1 MSAVKFTKK
10 GGIIVASRIEPT
22 SSDELKI
29 TVTVTDTGIGFSN
42 EGDKLFNYFV
52 QVRFTISRDFCA
64 NVISTVRC
72 TTKKLWW
79 FWARPCNFQEVR
91 GDDGW

>member
-22 SSDELKI
+22 SSDELRI

-52 QVRFTISRDFCA
+52 QV
-64 NVISTVRC
+64 
-72 TTKKLWW
+72 
-79 FWARPCNFQEVR
+79 
-91 GDDGW
+91 